1 MQRKL
6 EGRWDGESVENF
18 DDELIAAATG
28 WAKGTS
34 MEFSGS
40 EMTVRVPA
48 EEPRTAAYR
57 VERVHQR
64 DVVLVASRQDGS
76 EDRVHFKLD
85 SDHSLRWLL
94 ADGRAIVMRREEQ

>member
-6 EGRWDGESVENF
+6 EGRWEGDSVENF
-18 DDELIAAATG
+18 DDEQVAAATG

-40 EMTVRVPA
+40 DVTVRVPA
-48 EEPRTAAYR
+48 EEPRTGPYR
-57 VERVHQR
+57 VERVHHR
-64 DVVLVASRQDGS
+64 DVILAVGRKDGA

-85 SDHSLRWLL
+85 SDHSMRWLL
-94 ADGRAIVMRREEQ
+94 ADGRAIVLRRED